1 MIIHGGAMKKRL
13 IFCLLII
20 IVFAVTVVF
29 AILFIRKNTQL
40 TMEGAINRRFSKK
53 VINDYIEIDKME
65 YCPQALEIRKREVEQ
80 LRGNE
85 KTYEEIF
92 EEKNEKNKNLGI
104 QYEVRN
110 IELSTIYEVDDPQ
123 VFKDGW
129 NINDIEE
136 AHMVC
141 VHYQIREKYDFNP
154 EKFEKK
160 YFSSIEYVEEEN
172 GVWTDWKDVVEWYE
186 AYKVD
191 GKWYCIYAD
200 E

>member
-1 MIIHGGAMKKRL
+1 MKKKRL

-40 TMEGAINRRFSKK
+40 TMEGAINRRLSKK

-65 YCPQALEIRKREVEQ
+65 YCPQALEMRKREVEQ

-104 QYEVRN
+104 QYEIRN
-110 IELSTIYEVDDPQ
+110 VEVLSKEKQETNEDFPPS
-123 VFKDGW
+123 W
-129 NINDIEE
+129 NITGIEE
-136 AHMVC
+136 VYR
-141 VHYQIREKYDFNP
+141 VHLYYEQRWKYEFDPNDYDKEYYNCLDFREND
-154 EKFEKK
+154 
-160 YFSSIEYVEEEN
+160 N
-172 GVWTDWKDVVEWYE
+172 GVWFEWQEMRISYE
-186 AYKVD
+186 VYKVE
-191 GKWYCIYAD
+191 GKWYCMYSD